1 MNVISRDEA
10 IKWIEEYISKKNLI
24 KHMLATGA
32 CMKAL
37 ARKFNEDEN
46 LWELAGLLHD
56 IDYEKTVDNPER
68 HGYISLEILKDKGL
82 DNQIIFDAILAHC
95 NKKPLEKNIEK
106 AIYAVD
112 PTTGF
117 IVACALM
124 HPSKSLDGL
133 DLDFMIKRFKEKR
146 FAAGASREQMKSIE
160 SLGLSLEEFLEI
172 CLEAMRS
179 IKDELEL

>member
-1 MNVISRDEA
+1 MNIVSREEA
-10 IKWIEEYISKKNLI
+10 LKWVEEYIGKRNLI

-32 CMKAL
+32 CMKYL
-37 ARKFNEDEN
+37 AKRLDENED

-56 IDYEKTVDNPER
+56 IDYERTIDNPEQ
-68 HGYISLEILKDKGL
+68 HGFVSVEILKNKGL

-95 NKKPLEKNIEK
+95 NKKPLEKSIEK

-112 PTTGF
+112 PATGF

-133 DLDFMIKRFKEKR
+133 DLDFMMKRFKEKR

-160 SLGLSLEEFLEI
+160 SLGLTLQEFLEI
-172 CLEAMRS
+172 CLEAMKS
-179 IKDELEL
+179 IKNELEL

>member
-1 MNVISRDEA
+1 MLNRESA
-10 IKWIEEYISKKNLI
+10 ITLVREYVSKENLV

-32 CMKAL
+32 CMKFL
-37 ARKFNEDEN
+37 ARTFGEDEI
-46 LWELAGLLHD
+46 LWELAGILHD
-56 IDYEKTVDNPER
+56 IDYEHTVQDPEK
-68 HGYISLEILKDKGL
+68 HGLVSVKILEEKGIKDEKIL
-82 DNQIIFDAILAHC
+82 NAILSHC
-95 NKKPLEKNIEK
+95 NKKERQEKIEK

-124 HPSKSLDGL
+124 HPSRSLDGL
-133 DLDFMIKRFKEKR
+133 DLDFMLNRFKEKR

-160 SLGLSLEEFLEI
+160 ELGLSLEEFLVI

-179 IKDELEL
+179 IKEELGL